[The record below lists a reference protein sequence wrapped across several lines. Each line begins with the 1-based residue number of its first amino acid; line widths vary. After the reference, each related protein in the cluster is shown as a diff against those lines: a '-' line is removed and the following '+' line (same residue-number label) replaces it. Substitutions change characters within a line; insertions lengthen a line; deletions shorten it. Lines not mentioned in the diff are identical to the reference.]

1 MDVGIVSLE
10 AALSL
15 PKEPAKSRSEPLG
28 FGAFLKAAIQ
38 GKRPSSG
45 KPEPEVQEQQES
57 ELVGES
63 EPVAAF
69 WNLQF
74 APEIRPQA
82 DEVQEGESVEPLG
95 LWEQDL
101 KSTDLSLEQLTAA
114 VPVPADGGQEGNFLE
129 LYGMEVVG
137 EALETEIELTELP
150 LEVPLEAPPAT
161 ALEAASDAV
170 ASEDQ
175 GVSQVGVS
183 IIEDLPAGTD
193 NLGILEGET
202 SELTAV
208 DLLKETYPR
217 QTYGS
222 TLEAEPKAE
231 VEVASL
237 HTRAAVSSRSAKEA
251 STTEVQLVSPLDRKA
266 VLQAYG
272 KLSNLQKSLE
282 ASPEI
287 SKLPEEGT
295 SLEEEAEVSAVRGAT
310 SEAWDESIGTSDGK
324 DLVAAEK
331 SRFEVRRT
339 GDVQKEKQPLNLEFE
354 VSFAEALKELGAREL
369 SGSTPS
375 RVQGDRALE
384 VLEYDQFF
392 EVLAGRLTSASEE
405 EQSVN
410 IRLYPKELGELKI
423 SVSVKADVVQLKLE
437 TETVLSQRIIEE
449 QLPVLKKALESQGLQ
464 LGEFSLGT
472 NFFNHQGSYET
483 RLELA
488 SEFSKLMSLN
498 GRSEEGIPSEN
509 PPEVAYTKPKDGLVD
524 YRV

>member
-1 MDVGIVSLE
+1 
-10 AALSL
+10 
-15 PKEPAKSRSEPLG
+15 
-28 FGAFLKAAIQ
+28 
-38 GKRPSSG
+38 
-45 KPEPEVQEQQES
+45 
-57 ELVGES
+57 
-63 EPVAAF
+63 
-69 WNLQF
+69 
-74 APEIRPQA
+74 
-82 DEVQEGESVEPLG
+82 
-95 LWEQDL
+95 
-101 KSTDLSLEQLTAA
+101 
-114 VPVPADGGQEGNFLE
+114 
-129 LYGMEVVG
+129 
-137 EALETEIELTELP
+137 
-150 LEVPLEAPPAT
+150 
-161 ALEAASDAV
+161 
-170 ASEDQ
+170 
-175 GVSQVGVS
+175 
-183 IIEDLPAGTD
+183 
-193 NLGILEGET
+193 
-202 SELTAV
+202 
-208 DLLKETYPR
+208 
-217 QTYGS
+217 
-222 TLEAEPKAE
+222 
-231 VEVASL
+231 
-237 HTRAAVSSRSAKEA
+237 
-251 STTEVQLVSPLDRKA
+251 
-266 VLQAYG
+266 
-272 KLSNLQKSLE
+272 
-282 ASPEI
+282 
-287 SKLPEEGT
+287 
-295 SLEEEAEVSAVRGAT
+295 LEEEAEVSAVRGAT